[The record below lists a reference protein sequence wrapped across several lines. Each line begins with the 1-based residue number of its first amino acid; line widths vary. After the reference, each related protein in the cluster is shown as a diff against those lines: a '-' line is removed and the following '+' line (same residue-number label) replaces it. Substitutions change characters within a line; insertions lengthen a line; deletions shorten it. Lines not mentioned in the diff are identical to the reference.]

1 MVRPKKHLGQHFL
14 TDLNTARRIV
24 DSMDYGNS
32 VNVLEIGP
40 GKGVLTKFLL
50 EKHANLKLVEL
61 DAESVEYL
69 HSNFDSSQ
77 MEVIKGDVLK
87 LDFSEI
93 FGGQSFSVIGNF
105 PYNISSQIVF
115 KVLEQRSFVNELSGM
130 FQREMAKRI
139 CSPPGNKDY
148 GILSV
153 LTQAYF
159 DSKYLFTVNEGVFF
173 PPPKVKSG
181 VLKLIR
187 KETPPDI
194 DSFKR
199 FSNLVKTAFQQRR
212 KQLKNTLKPLFPDGF
227 NHKLLTQRPEQLH
240 WTEFLD
246 IYKEMPSIQKS

>member
-24 DSMDYGNS
+24 DSMDYDNS

-50 EKHANLKLVEL
+50 EKNANLKLVEL
-61 DAESVEYL
+61 DSESVEYL
-69 HSNFDSSQ
+69 IANFDSSK

-87 LDFSEI
+87 LDFSKI
-93 FGGQSFSVIGNF
+93 FAGQSFSVIGNF

-115 KVLEQRSFVNELSGM
+115 KMLEQRSSVNELVGM

-153 LTQAYF
+153 LTQAYY

-181 VLKLIR
+181 VLRLVR
-187 KETPPDI
+187 KEIPPDI

-199 FSNLVKTAFQQRR
+199 FSNMVKTAFQQRR

-227 NHKLLTQRPEQLH
+227 DHKLLTQRPEQLH

-246 IYKEMPSIQKS
+246 IYKEMPLIRDA

>member
-14 TDLNTARRIV
+14 TDLNTAQRIV
-24 DSMDYGNS
+24 DSMSYGDAA
-32 VNVLEIGP
+32 NVLEIGP

-50 EKHANLKLVEL
+50 EKKVNLKLVEL
-61 DAESVEYL
+61 DAESVEHL
-69 HSNFDSSQ
+69 QSHFDLSK
-77 MEVIKGDVLK
+77 MEVISGDALK
-87 LDFSEI
+87 LDYTELFD
-93 FGGQSFSVIGNF
+93 GQSFSVIGNF

-115 KVLEQRSFVNELSGM
+115 KVLEQRSSVTQLVGM
-130 FQREMAKRI
+130 FQKEMAKRI

-159 DSKYLFTVNEGVFF
+159 DAKYLFTVNEGVFF

-181 VLKLIR
+181 VLRLIR
-187 KETPPDI
+187 KENPPDI
-194 DSFKR
+194 DSYQR
-199 FSNLVKTAFQQRR
+199 FSTLVKTAFQQRR

-227 NHKLLTQRPEQLH
+227 DHKLLTQRPEQLH

-246 IYKEMPSIQKS
+246 IYKEMPLIQDS